1 MPEDPEVTFHPLS
14 ADKNPRFSSQVY
26 SGEEPG
32 SSGFGLTWEE
42 GGKQQSDVFRSG
54 DPLPGNISW
63 KAPEDRY
70 ASPLPG
76 GIGEVISVGPEYA
89 TFEFNVPVSDRYPEG
104 RMRTRMNLGRTRGDY
119 AQRMEA
125 LRREAQEGKDSQY
138 GYEGASPEQII
149 ALKKLMGSLSIMTPD
164 LLRTSRQASL
174 LERADRLSRQ
184 GDALGYASEKGP
196 YAGQDLSDD
205 DIFEASKRDLEDA
218 SSYGE
223 YSTQESDGIESITYD
238 TPDGLRT
245 FAILP
250 GGAVNVTGH
259 LSYGPEKG

>member
-184 GDALGYASEKGP
+184 GDAPPRKDPTLGKIYRTTISLRQAKETWKMQALTASTLPRNQTVSNPSLTTRRTACEHLRSSLEGRLMSQATSLMGRRK
-196 YAGQDLSDD
+196 DD
-205 DIFEASKRDLEDA
+205 
-218 SSYGE
+218 
-223 YSTQESDGIESITYD
+223 
-238 TPDGLRT
+238 
-245 FAILP
+245 
-250 GGAVNVTGH
+250 
-259 LSYGPEKG
+259 